1 MSKEKNM
8 FINFGFEDFDEQ
20 EIYTIEIKMGN
31 QMQRQRLQGDSQMV
45 MLQFVQLLE
54 QTAKS
59 NQPVRLKISK
69 EEKIWSQF
77 RQEFK
82 NIENYIQFANKKYME
97 NFPEE
102 FKE

>member
-1 MSKEKNM
+1 M

-20 EIYTIEIKMGN
+20 EMYTIEIKMGN

>member
-1 MSKEKNM
+1 M

-69 EEKIWSQF
+69 DEEIWSQF
-77 RQEFK
+77 RKQIK
-82 NIENYIQFANKKYME
+82 TIENFIQFANKKYME
-97 NFPEE
+97 AFPEE

>member
-1 MSKEKNM
+1 M
-8 FINFGFEDFDEQ
+8 FINFGFEDFGKQ
-20 EIYTIEIKMGN
+20 EVYTIEVKMGN
-31 QMQRQRLQGDSQMV
+31 QMQRQRLQGAGEMV
-45 MLQFVQLLE
+45 ALQFIQLLE
-54 QTAKS
+54 QAGKS

-69 EEKIWSQF
+69 EEEIWNQF
-77 RQEFK
+77 RQELK

>member
-1 MSKEKNM
+1 M

-59 NQPVRLKISK
+59 NQSVRLKISK
-69 EEKIWSQF
+69 EEEIWSQF
-77 RQEFK
+77 RQELK

>member
-1 MSKEKNM
+1 M

-54 QTAKS
+54 QTARS

>member
-1 MSKEKNM
+1 M

-31 QMQRQRLQGDSQMV
+31 QIQKQRLQGDSQMV
-45 MLQFVQLLE
+45 MLQFMQLLE
-54 QTAKS
+54 QTARS

-69 EEKIWSQF
+69 DEEIWSQF

>member
-1 MSKEKNM
+1 M
-8 FINFGFEDFDEQ
+8 FINFGFEDFGEQ
-20 EIYTIEIKMGN
+20 EIYTIEVKMGN
-31 QMQRQRLQGDSQMV
+31 QMQRQRLQGVGEMV
-45 MLQFVQLLE
+45 ALQFIQLLE
-54 QTAKS
+54 QAGKS

-69 EEKIWSQF
+69 EKEIWNQF
-77 RQEFK
+77 RQELK

>member
-1 MSKEKNM
+1 M

-59 NQPVRLKISK
+59 NQPVRLTISK

>member
-1 MSKEKNM
+1 M
-8 FINFGFEDFDEQ
+8 FINFGFEDFGEQ

>member
-1 MSKEKNM
+1 M
-8 FINFGFEDFDEQ
+8 FINFGFEDFGEP
-20 EIYTIEIKMGN
+20 ETFTIEVKMGN
-31 QMQRQRLQGDSQMV
+31 QVQRQRLQGDSQMV

-69 EEKIWSQF
+69 EEEIWNQF
-77 RQEFK
+77 RKQIK
-82 NIENYIQFANKKYME
+82 TIENYIQFANKKYME
-97 NFPEE
+97 AFPEE

>member
-1 MSKEKNM
+1 M

-77 RQEFK
+77 RQELK

>member
-1 MSKEKNM
+1 M

-77 RQEFK
+77 RQELK

-97 NFPEE
+97 IFPEE

>member
-1 MSKEKNM
+1 M
-8 FINFGFEDFDEQ
+8 FINFGFEDFGEQ

-31 QMQRQRLQGDSQMV
+31 QMQKQRLQGDSQMV

-69 EEKIWSQF
+69 EEEIWNQF
-77 RQEFK
+77 RQELK

-97 NFPEE
+97 AFPEE

>member
-1 MSKEKNM
+1 M

-31 QMQRQRLQGDSQMV
+31 QIQKQRLQGDSQMV
-45 MLQFVQLLE
+45 MLQFIQLLE
-54 QTAKS
+54 QTARS

-69 EEKIWSQF
+69 DEEIWSQF
-77 RQEFK
+77 RNEIK
-82 NIENYIQFANKKYME
+82 TIENFIQFANKKYME
-97 NFPEE
+97 AFPKE

>member
-1 MSKEKNM
+1 M
-8 FINFGFEDFDEQ
+8 FINFGFEDFGEQ

-45 MLQFVQLLE
+45 MLQFMQLLE
-54 QTAKS
+54 QTSKS

-69 EEKIWSQF
+69 DEEVWNQF
-77 RQEFK
+77 RKELK
-82 NIENYIQFANKKYME
+82 NVEAYIQFANKKYME
-97 NFPEE
+97 AFPEE

>member
-1 MSKEKNM
+1 M
-8 FINFGFEDFDEQ
+8 FINFGFEDFGEQ
-20 EIYTIEIKMGN
+20 EIYTIEVKMGN
-31 QMQRQRLQGDSQMV
+31 QIQKQRLQGDSQMV

-69 EEKIWSQF
+69 EEEIWSQF
-77 RQEFK
+77 RQELK

-97 NFPEE
+97 AFPEE

>member
-1 MSKEKNM
+1 M

-31 QMQRQRLQGDSQMV
+31 QTQRQRLQGDSQMV

-54 QTAKS
+54 QTARS

-97 NFPEE
+97 AFPEE